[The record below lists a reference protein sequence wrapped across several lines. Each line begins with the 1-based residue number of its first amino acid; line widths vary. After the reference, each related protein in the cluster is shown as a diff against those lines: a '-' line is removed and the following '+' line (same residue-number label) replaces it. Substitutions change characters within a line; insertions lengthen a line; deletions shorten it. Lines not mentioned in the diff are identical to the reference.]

1 VSSQADCEEIRV
13 NAQRSVAVGLRDGTG
28 ATVDMGN
35 ATVPPNEALGRKFFG
50 SSARCAALSP
60 VALQARR

>member
-1 VSSQADCEEIRV
+1 VSLRATCEVIRV

-35 ATVPPNEALGRKFFG
+35 VTVSPNEALGRKFFG
-50 SSARCAALSP
+50 SSARCAALNP